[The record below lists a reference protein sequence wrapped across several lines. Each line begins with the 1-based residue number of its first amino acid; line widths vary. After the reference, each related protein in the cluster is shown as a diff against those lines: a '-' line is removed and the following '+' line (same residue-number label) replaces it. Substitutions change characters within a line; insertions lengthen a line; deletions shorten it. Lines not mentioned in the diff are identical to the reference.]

1 MENDFLK
8 NLSSAQVCNLL
19 LKYELFFFLNN
30 FAVFLIF
37 QDRILDEFLKNVQVR
52 EIVDVMEEKRVHKGS
67 FVIREGW
74 YRSFNYNSINPI
86 EKLPSRH
93 FTNSFHGSEVLD

>member
-8 NLSSAQVCNLL
+8 NLSSAQVCSLL

-30 FAVFLIF
+30 FAVFLISQLRTAPLL

-74 YRSFNYNSINPI
+74 YRSFN
-86 EKLPSRH
+86 
-93 FTNSFHGSEVLD
+93 VQ